1 MDQQE
6 LVFAMRISRLAED
19 DYLIDYPFTGMTIAA
34 SAETLTEAVG
44 VAKSSLEFTLFD
56 IYEAKEPFPEM
67 GEEALSELEKTKED
81 HQYITLIA
89 TNLTAILKRF
99 SEEPIKRMVSIKKYQ
114 DFYLNNNNISISK
127 YVQEKIDQ
135 DIQKV

>member
-6 LVFAMRISRLAED
+6 FVYPMRISKLSEN
-19 DYLIDYPFTGMTIAA
+19 DYFIDYPFDGMTISG
-34 SAETLTEAVG
+34 SAETLTEAVEL
-44 VAKSSLEFTLFD
+44 AKSSLEFTLFD
-56 IYEAKEPFPEM
+56 IYESKDTFPEM
-67 GEEALSELEKTKED
+67 SETALSLLEKTKKD
-81 HQYITLIA
+81 HQYITLVA
-89 TNLTAILKRF
+89 TNLAAILKRF
-99 SEEPIKRMVSIKKYQ
+99 SEEPVKRMVSIKKYQ

>member
-1 MDQQE
+1 MNSKE
-6 LVFAMRISRLAED
+6 FVFAMRISRLAEN
-19 DYLIDYPFTGMTIAA
+19 DYFIDYPFDGMTISG
-34 SAETLTEAVG
+34 SAETLTEAVEL
-44 VAKSSLEFTLFD
+44 AKSSLEFTLFD
-56 IYEAKEPFPEM
+56 IYEAKESFPEM
-67 GEEALSELEKTKED
+67 DEGALSELEKKKEAN
-81 HQYITLIA
+81 QYITLVA

-99 SEEPIKRMVSIKKYQ
+99 SEEPVKRMVSIKKYQ

>member
-1 MDQQE
+1 MDSKE
-6 LVFAMRISRLAED
+6 FVFAMRISRLAEN
-19 DYLIDYPFTGMTIAA
+19 DYFIDYPFDGMTISG
-34 SAETLTEAVG
+34 SAETLTEAVEL
-44 VAKSSLEFTLFD
+44 AKSSLEFTLFD
-56 IYEAKEPFPEM
+56 IYEAKESFPEM
-67 GEEALSELEKTKED
+67 DEGALSELEKKKEAN
-81 HQYITLIA
+81 QYITLVA

-99 SEEPIKRMVSIKKYQ
+99 SEEPVKRMVSIKKYQ